1 MKDYSKAV
9 DKIIATGKPVHEQLM
24 AMLELVGGKFVD
36 VSSNKHD
43 KSVQDFRLSDCC
55 GAKVLVTS
63 AIPDEGT
70 RYWKCSECGKPC
82 NIMDQSGSQ
91 TKRKR
96 KATTGSTVKAH
107 LDWEKEFEL
116 WCDVTEVDRVSRESI
131 KGFITTELLGKI
143 LEHNKDDMTG
153 LYDFDGIALEVI
165 SLVKK

>member
-1 MKDYSKAV
+1 MKSL
-9 DKIIATGKPVHEQLM
+9 DKKKHTEDN
-24 AMLELVGGKFVD
+24 LV
-36 VSSNKHD
+36 
-43 KSVQDFRLSDCC
+43 KSY
-55 GAKVLVTS
+55 K
-63 AIPDEGT
+63 
-70 RYWKCSECGKPC
+70 K
-82 NIMDQSGSQ
+82 
-91 TKRKR
+91 TKE
-96 KATTGSTVKAH
+96 